1 MLMVS
6 VDVFGEIGARSFCVL
21 DFDNKKPKTRSM
33 ENKIDC
39 LRRLTQELKEKYGK
53 DGEVKIEVL
62 NEIFDCGAW
71 FGVEALTET
80 MEKRAAARE
89 NEQIDRT
96 KLS

>member
-1 MLMVS
+1 MSLARL
-6 VDVFGEIGARSFCVL
+6 GARSFL
-21 DFDNKKPKTRSM
+21 RLNFDKKSQRHEGM
-33 ENKIDC
+33 DGKIET
-39 LRRLTQELKEKYGK
+39 LRRLMQQLKEKYGK